1 MDLTLLLAIILIAI
15 LMILTTILVY
25 QFMIATFIKS
35 QTKYKKFDGTLDERM
50 KNMSENF
57 IRLGQSFQ
65 ESEEAAKKMNKAFK
79 RCRDLDKEEEEED
92 EGKD

>member
-1 MDLTLLLAIILIAI
+1 MINIITVVAV
-15 LMILTTILVY
+15 MILLILATAVLVY
-25 QFMIATFIKS
+25 QYLIATWIKS
-35 QTKYKKFDGTLDERM
+35 QNKHKKFDNTLNERM
-50 KNMSENF
+50 KNMSDNF

-65 ESEEAAKKMNKAFK
+65 ESEEAAKKMNQAFK